1 MICLSSL
8 ITYRP
13 FITHP
18 SPTHPL
24 PTTPTHPPPTPYPQP
39 LPIPHRSPTDPL
51 PTTPTHPPPI
61 PYPQPIPVTYPSPS
75 YHPSDPHLSPFDLT
89 ETRAHPRMVTIPIT
103 MHFTA
108 PTRSITISSPSA
120 RLAPLPNLHH
130 RRGVVGWS
138 RGTCL
143 EGWGGRGSRCVDW
156 TPLHWRAPGGVG
168 GRTRGFLRWGERGSV
183 RRSCPAF
190 ASDEGSKRRRRG
202 ETGRGALTS
211 LFTCFNSPASKK
223 NAKVKVRSCESVQPV
238 PCPR

>member
-75 YHPSDPHLSPFDLT
+75 YHPSDPHPFDLT